1 MTIKNIKK
9 LRPLVIAAAL
19 ILSGCTDN
27 KSDSTT
33 INSSEA
39 ITTAP
44 DLSTTLSTDLPTY
57 LSTGNTSTDEN
68 TPATDDKSQE
78 ESSSS
83 SENATPEEVTDIYL
97 GEIAVHAENIFGKH
111 FSAIVQHT
119 YDIDIYNR
127 LKALRESS
135 EMQPTLERKDVLFSV
150 DVNNTLNSKYIYC
163 TDGSWYYS
171 DMSNHGSFMIP
182 ADNEKATLIADEIIA
197 HTALDIL
204 AKDGKYGIG
213 SSQEADTSEEKSE
226 PLLDTDT
233 SSIYGET
240 AYFYVD
246 DRSTKLFDFAKS
258 GDDIYYLEETSTKT
272 DATISGST
280 LSTDSDV
287 YEYFGNS
294 DEAYFRRDFYDIY
307 YPADSFEGTFETV
320 PLAKRIADK
329 YTFAYGFNASL
340 STGDYL
346 CEVYK
351 GPDDNIA
358 VLLDDDGK
366 IVSGWQYGADGLA
379 VMTALRNTNEMT
391 VNINESLEHART
403 HTKEIADQIELDKK
417 KTVDDWYKED
427 TAKYDLPDLLG
438 EIVEG
443 EAISKPS
450 VVQKY
455 LDYFKSNKPFTL
467 EYRAIGG
474 FRSDYNYLTY
484 DGSDLYDNEIVSSH
498 DNSFNYHIENIYTG
512 DYIYISDD
520 NGGFRRY
527 DRHYDNEEFY
537 TPEWTWEEMWNY
549 LPDPLVPIDGLTYA
563 STFKGTING
572 EEYDIEKWEFQN
584 DPPVLFFCRDGEL
597 VAFRNNV
604 FDRETVFYITEF
616 SETANSELI
625 MAPGNASEIS
635 E

>member
-9 LRPLVIAAAL
+9 LRPLAIAAAL

-27 KSDSTT
+27 KPDSTT

-39 ITTAP
+39 ITTT
-44 DLSTTLSTDLPTY
+44 SNLSTDLSTD
-57 LSTGNTSTDEN
+57 LSAGNTNTDEN

-83 SENATPEEVTDIYL
+83 SENATPEEVTDLYL
-97 GEIAVHAENIFGKH
+97 GEIEIHAENIFGKH

-135 EMQPTLERKDVLFSV
+135 EMQPTQERKDVLFSV
-150 DVNNTLNSKYIYC
+150 DVSNTLNSKYIYC

-182 ADNEKATLIADEIIA
+182 ADNEKAALIADEIIA

-213 SSQEADTSEEKSE
+213 SSQEADTSEEKND
-226 PLLDTDT
+226 PQLDTDT
-233 SSIYGET
+233 SSIFGET

-307 YPADSFEGTFETV
+307 YPADSFEGTFETF

-443 EAISKPS
+443 EGISKPS

-455 LDYFKSNKPFTL
+455 LDFFKSNKPFTL

-484 DGSDLYDNEIVSSH
+484 DGLDLYDNEIVSSH
-498 DNSFNYHIENIYTG
+498 DNSFNYQIENIYTG

-527 DRHYDNEEFY
+527 DRHHDNDESY
-537 TPEWTWEEMWNY
+537 TPEGTWEEMWNY

-597 VAFRNNV
+597 VAFRYNV

-625 MAPGNASEIS
+625 KAPGNASEIS
-635 E
+635 D

>member
-9 LRPLVIAAAL
+9 LRPLAIAAAL

-27 KSDSTT
+27 KPDSTT

-44 DLSTTLSTDLPTY
+44 NLSA
-57 LSTGNTSTDEN
+57 GNTSTDEN

-83 SENATPEEVTDIYL
+83 LENATPEEVTDIYL
-97 GEIAVHAENIFGKH
+97 GEIAVHAENIFGNH

-171 DMSNHGSFMIP
+171 DTSNHGSFMIP
-182 ADNEKATLIADEIIA
+182 ADNEKAALIADEIIA

-213 SSQEADTSEEKSE
+213 SSQEADTSEEKNE
-226 PLLDTDT
+226 PQLDTDT
-233 SSIYGET
+233 SSIFGET
-240 AYFYVD
+240 AFFYVD

-272 DATISGST
+272 DVTIGGSP

-379 VMTALRNTNEMT
+379 VMTALRSVDAMPID
-391 VNINESLEHART
+391 INETLEHART

-438 EIVEG
+438 EVVEG

-527 DRHYDNEEFY
+527 DRSYDNEEFY

-584 DPPVLFFCRDGEL
+584 DPPVLFFCRDDEL
-597 VAFRNNV
+597 VAFRYNV
-604 FDRETVFYITEF
+604 FDRKTVFYITEF

-625 MAPGNASEIS
+625 KAPGNASEIS
-635 E
+635 D

>member
-9 LRPLVIAAAL
+9 LRPLAIAAAL

-27 KSDSTT
+27 KPDSTT

-44 DLSTTLSTDLPTY
+44 DLSTNLSTTLSTDLPTY
-57 LSTGNTSTDEN
+57 LSTGNTSTD
-68 TPATDDKSQE
+68 TTDDKSQE

-83 SENATPEEVTDIYL
+83 SENATPEEVTDLYL
-97 GEIAVHAENIFGKH
+97 GEIAVHAENIFGNH

-171 DMSNHGSFMIP
+171 DTSNHGSFMIP
-182 ADNEKATLIADEIIA
+182 ADNEKAALIADEIIA

-213 SSQEADTSEEKSE
+213 SSQEADTSEEKNE
-226 PLLDTDT
+226 PQLDTDT
-233 SSIYGET
+233 SSLFGET
-240 AYFYVD
+240 AFFYVD

-258 GDDIYYLEETSTKT
+258 GDDIYYLEETSTET
-272 DATISGST
+272 DVNISGSS

-294 DEAYFRRDFYDIY
+294 DEAYFRRDFYDIF

-358 VLLDDDGK
+358 VLLDDNGK

-379 VMTALRNTNEMT
+379 VMTALLSEEAMPI
-391 VNINESLEHART
+391 NINETLEHART

-427 TAKYDLPDLLG
+427 TAKYNLPDLLG

-443 EAISKPS
+443 ESISKPS

-455 LDYFKSNKPFTL
+455 LDWFKSYKPFTL
-467 EYRAIGG
+467 EWRAIGG

-484 DGSDLYDNEIVSSH
+484 DGADFYENEIVSSH
-498 DNSFNYHIENIYTG
+498 DNSFNYQIKTIYKG
-512 DYIYISDD
+512 DYIYNSDD

-527 DRHYDNEEFY
+527 DKGDFY
-537 TPEWTWEEMWNY
+537 TPEEIWY
-549 LPDPLVPIDGLTYA
+549 HLPDSLEPLDGFTYIR
-563 STFKGTING
+563 SFKGTING

-584 DPPVLFFCRDGEL
+584 SSPVLFFCRDDEL
-597 VAFRNNV
+597 VAFRYNV
-604 FDRETVFYITEF
+604 FDRKTVFYITEF

-625 MAPGNASEIS
+625 KAPGNASEIS
-635 E
+635 D

>member
-9 LRPLVIAAAL
+9 LIPLAIAAAL

-27 KSDSTT
+27 KPDSTT

-44 DLSTTLSTDLPTY
+44 NLSA
-57 LSTGNTSTDEN
+57 GNTSTDEN

-83 SENATPEEVTDIYL
+83 LENATPEEVTDIYL
-97 GEIAVHAENIFGKH
+97 GEIAVHAENIFGNH

-171 DMSNHGSFMIP
+171 DTSNHGSFMIP
-182 ADNEKATLIADEIIA
+182 ADNEKAALIADEIIA

-213 SSQEADTSEEKSE
+213 SSQEADTSEEKNE

-379 VMTALRNTNEMT
+379 VMTALRSVDAMPID
-391 VNINESLEHART
+391 INETLEHART

-438 EIVEG
+438 EVVEG

-527 DRHYDNEEFY
+527 DRSYDNEEFY

-584 DPPVLFFCRDGEL
+584 DPPVLFFCRDDEL
-597 VAFRNNV
+597 VAFRYNV
-604 FDRETVFYITEF
+604 FDRKTVFYITEF

-635 E
+635 D

>member
-9 LRPLVIAAAL
+9 LRPLAIAAAL
-19 ILSGCTDN
+19 ILSGCTNN
-27 KSDSTT
+27 KPDSTT

-39 ITTAP
+39 ITTTS
-44 DLSTTLSTDLPTY
+44 D

-83 SENATPEEVTDIYL
+83 LENAAPEEVTDLYL
-97 GEIAVHAENIFGKH
+97 GEIEIHAENIFGKH

-135 EMQPTLERKDVLFSV
+135 EMQPTQERKDVLFSV
-150 DVNNTLNSKYIYC
+150 DVSNTLNSKYIYC

-182 ADNEKATLIADEIIA
+182 ADNEKAALIADEIIA

-213 SSQEADTSEEKSE
+213 SSQEADTSEEKND
-226 PLLDTDT
+226 PQLDTDT
-233 SSIYGET
+233 SSIFGET

-358 VLLDDDGK
+358 VLLDDNGK

-379 VMTALRNTNEMT
+379 VMTALRNTNEMPID
-391 VNINESLEHART
+391 INETLEHART

-443 EAISKPS
+443 EGISKPS

-455 LDYFKSNKPFTL
+455 LDFFKSNKPFTL

-484 DGSDLYDNEIVSSH
+484 DGTDLYDNEIVSSH
-498 DNSFNYHIENIYTG
+498 DNSFNYQIENIYTG

-527 DRHYDNEEFY
+527 DRHHDNDESY
-537 TPEWTWEEMWNY
+537 TPEGTWEEMWNY

-584 DPPVLFFCRDGEL
+584 DPPVLFFCRNDEL
-597 VAFRNNV
+597 VAFRYNV

-616 SETANSELI
+616 SKTANSELI
-625 MAPGNASEIS
+625 KAPGNASEIS
-635 E
+635 D

>member
-9 LRPLVIAAAL
+9 LRPLAIAAAL
-19 ILSGCTDN
+19 ILSGCTNN
-27 KSDSTT
+27 KPDSTT

-39 ITTAP
+39 ITTT
-44 DLSTTLSTDLPTY
+44 SNLSTDLSTD
-57 LSTGNTSTDEN
+57 LSAGNTNTDEN

-83 SENATPEEVTDIYL
+83 SENATPEEVTDLYL
-97 GEIAVHAENIFGKH
+97 GEIEIHAENIFGKH

-135 EMQPTLERKDVLFSV
+135 EMQPTQERKDVLFSV
-150 DVNNTLNSKYIYC
+150 DVSNTLNSKYIYC

-182 ADNEKATLIADEIIA
+182 ADNEKAALIADEIIA

-213 SSQEADTSEEKSE
+213 SSQEADTSEEKNE
-226 PLLDTDT
+226 PHLDTDT
-233 SSIYGET
+233 SSIFGET

-272 DATISGST
+272 DVTIGGST

-307 YPADSFEGTFETV
+307 YPADSFEGTFETF

-340 STGDYL
+340 STDDYL

-417 KTVDDWYKED
+417 KTVEDWYKED
-427 TAKYDLPDLLG
+427 TSKYDLPDLLG

-443 EAISKPS
+443 EGISKPS

-455 LDYFKSNKPFTL
+455 LDFFKSNKPFTL

-484 DGSDLYDNEIVSSH
+484 DGLDLYDNEIVSSH
-498 DNSFNYHIENIYTG
+498 DNSFNYQIENIYTG

-527 DRHYDNEEFY
+527 DRHHDNDESY
-537 TPEWTWEEMWNY
+537 TPEGTWEEMWNY

-584 DPPVLFFCRDGEL
+584 SSPVLFFCRDGEL
-597 VAFRNNV
+597 VAFRYNV
-604 FDRETVFYITEF
+604 FDRKTVFYITEF

-625 MAPGNASEIS
+625 KAPGNASEIS
-635 E
+635 D

>member
-9 LRPLVIAAAL
+9 LIPLAIAAAL

-27 KSDSTT
+27 KPDSTT

-44 DLSTTLSTDLPTY
+44 NLSA
-57 LSTGNTSTDEN
+57 GNTSTDEN

-83 SENATPEEVTDIYL
+83 LENATPEEVTDIYL
-97 GEIAVHAENIFGKH
+97 GEIAVHAENIFGNH

-171 DMSNHGSFMIP
+171 DTSNHGSFMIP
-182 ADNEKATLIADEIIA
+182 ADNEKAALIADEIIA

-213 SSQEADTSEEKSE
+213 SSQEADTSEEKNE
-226 PLLDTDT
+226 PQLDTDT
-233 SSIYGET
+233 SSIFGET
-240 AYFYVD
+240 AFFYVD

-272 DATISGST
+272 DVTIGGSP

-379 VMTALRNTNEMT
+379 VMTALRSVDAMPID
-391 VNINESLEHART
+391 INETLEHART

-417 KTVDDWYKED
+417 KTVEDWYKED

-438 EIVEG
+438 EVVEG

-527 DRHYDNEEFY
+527 DRSYDNEEFY

-549 LPDPLVPIDGLTYA
+549 LPDPLVPLDGLTYA

-584 DPPVLFFCRDGEL
+584 DPPVLFFCRDDEL
-597 VAFRNNV
+597 VAFRYNV
-604 FDRETVFYITEF
+604 FDRKTVFYITEF

-625 MAPGNASEIS
+625 KAPGNASEIS
-635 E
+635 D

>member
-9 LRPLVIAAAL
+9 LRPLAIAAAL
-19 ILSGCTDN
+19 ILSGCTNN
-27 KSDSTT
+27 KPDSTT

-39 ITTAP
+39 ITTT
-44 DLSTTLSTDLPTY
+44 SNLSTDLSTD
-57 LSTGNTSTDEN
+57 LSAGNTNTDEN

-83 SENATPEEVTDIYL
+83 SENATPEEVTDLYL
-97 GEIAVHAENIFGKH
+97 GEIEIHAENIFGKH

-135 EMQPTLERKDVLFSV
+135 EMQPTQERKDVLFSV
-150 DVNNTLNSKYIYC
+150 DVSNTLNSKYIYC

-182 ADNEKATLIADEIIA
+182 ADNEKAALIADEIIA

-213 SSQEADTSEEKSE
+213 SSQEADTSEEKND
-226 PLLDTDT
+226 PQLDTDT
-233 SSIYGET
+233 SSIFGET

-358 VLLDDDGK
+358 VLLDDNGK

-379 VMTALRNTNEMT
+379 VMTALRNTNEMPID
-391 VNINESLEHART
+391 INETLEHART

-443 EAISKPS
+443 EGISKPS

-455 LDYFKSNKPFTL
+455 LDFFKSNKPFTL

-484 DGSDLYDNEIVSSH
+484 DGTDLYDNEIVSSH
-498 DNSFNYHIENIYTG
+498 DNSFNYQIENIYTG

-527 DRHYDNEEFY
+527 DRHHDNDESY
-537 TPEWTWEEMWNY
+537 TPEGTWEEMWNY

-584 DPPVLFFCRDGEL
+584 DPPVLFFCRNDEL
-597 VAFRNNV
+597 VAFRYNV

-616 SETANSELI
+616 SKTANSELI
-625 MAPGNASEIS
+625 KAPGNASEIS
-635 E
+635 D